1 MVHNK
6 NFCLEIKLKN
16 YFCQNDKK
24 VLTSEDNRYMI
35 IMVKETIKEAVTL
48 HKSLKQDQMYITV
61 DTLILTVI
69 NGKLCLLLSLRRNP
83 PYDGMPA
90 LPGRIIGRD
99 ETAEET
105 AWYLMNEMLPG
116 GEPFLEQLYTFT
128 EVDRDPRGRVISVA
142 YLAII
147 PQRKLAK
154 LLEEQETTLQPF
166 RIDTEEGRLQMT
178 GQDGTVLTGSDLAF
192 DHGRIIETGVKRL
205 QNKIGYTDIGFRFLN
220 NANAFS
226 LSELQTVFEAVLNM
240 ELDSSNFRRSILNQY
255 EKSGRLWQTAQEERR
270 GRGRPAVL
278 YRFDL

>member
-1 MVHNK
+1 
-6 NFCLEIKLKN
+6 
-16 YFCQNDKK
+16 
-24 VLTSEDNRYMI
+24 MI